1 MKIFVAI
8 SLLAL
13 LVLLIQNKY
22 KASVLFTGLASIYF
36 LLDLL
41 TFEKLVSNYVNS
53 SLLTLILL
61 LLVSIALEKTVLMDY
76 VSKLVIT
83 KNYKLTF
90 LKLGIVT
97 SISSAFLNN
106 TAVVASLMTVI
117 KNNKHHLPSKLLI
130 PLSYFAIF
138 GGTMTLI
145 GTSTNL
151 LVNSFLITNGHESLK
166 IFDFFYVGLFVTIIG
181 ITTLYFCRNLLPE
194 YENIVPQI
202 DEYIVEVKVLA
213 SSKLISKSVKENGLR
228 NLEYLFL
235 IKIVRNGKVISPVA
249 PNEIIEK
256 NDKLLFSGDIKHLE
270 VLKKFDAL
278 VLVDNLDVENLNM
291 IDTIITP
298 ESTLIGKKVKEANF
312 RSKFDASI
320 ISLRRGSLNISRIGE
335 EILQSGDR
343 LVLTIGSDFNN
354 RDNINKNFYVLS
366 NIKQNEKLSMN
377 KSIFITLGFISS
389 IVISALGFL
398 SLLKSLLIYL
408 VLLLLFK
415 IITIEN
421 VKRRFPYDI
430 FMIIGSSLAISNV
443 LISSGLANEFAN
455 FITYTF
461 GSFGVYGSF
470 IGIYLLT
477 FILTELITNNAA
489 AALSFPIAYATAVG
503 LDVNVLP
510 FVFAVAFGA
519 SASFM
524 LPYGYQTNLMVSSLG
539 GYKIKDFIKI
549 GWITSLVYS
558 TTVLIFI
565 PLFFSFK

>member
-13 LVLLIQNKY
+13 LILLIQNKY
-22 KASVLFTGLASIYF
+22 KASVLFTGLACIYF

-41 TFEKLVSNYVNS
+41 SFEKLASNYVNS

-76 VSKLVIT
+76 VSKFVIT
-83 KNYKLTF
+83 KNYKLSF
-90 LKLGIVT
+90 LKLGLVT

-181 ITTLYFCRNLLPE
+181 ITTLYFCRNLLPK

-202 DEYIVEVKVLA
+202 DEYIIEVKVLA
-213 SSKLISKSVKENGLR
+213 SSKLISKSIKENGLR

-235 IKIVRNGKVISPVA
+235 IKIVRNGKIISPVT

-270 VLKKFDAL
+270 VLKKFDGL

-291 IDTIITP
+291 VDTIITP
-298 ESTLIGKKVKEANF
+298 QSTLIGKKVKEANF

-320 ISLRRGSLNISRIGE
+320 ISLKRGSLNISRIGE
-335 EILQSGDR
+335 EILQAGDR

-377 KSIFITLGFISS
+377 KSIFITLGFIFS
-389 IVISALGFL
+389 IAISALGYF
-398 SLLKSLLIYL
+398 SLLKTLLIYL
-408 VLLLLFK
+408 ISLLLFR

-421 VKRRFPYDI
+421 IKRRFPYDI

-443 LISSGLANEFAN
+443 LISSGLANDFAN
-455 FITYTF
+455 FITVTF

-539 GYKIKDFIKI
+539 GYKVQDFIKV
-549 GWITSLVYS
+549 GWIISLVYS
-558 TTVLIFI
+558 LTVIISI
-565 PLFFSFK
+565 PLFFSFY